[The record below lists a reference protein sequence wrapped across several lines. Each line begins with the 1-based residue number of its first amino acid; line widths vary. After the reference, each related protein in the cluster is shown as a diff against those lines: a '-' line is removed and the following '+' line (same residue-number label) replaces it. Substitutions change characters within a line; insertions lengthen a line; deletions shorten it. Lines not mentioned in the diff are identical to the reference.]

1 MAGSEAGGFP
11 KASIAYFLLGTHA
24 NPLARSV
31 SQQQSGGSSGG
42 RLKGDGG
49 GTTPTTPAHNRY
61 NTSVD
66 FCPLVIR
73 GRRHAQGMSESKS
86 SSAKRVAPAESA
98 DLFSAR
104 ELEQAL
110 MSSGHERPEEDRCP
124 ICFLLI
130 ELPVGKHSKTNACC
144 MKRVCKGCSLEARR
158 RGIYDIC
165 PFCRTPFVKDD
176 ASLLAMIQKRADK
189 GDAEATKV
197 LGDEY
202 YHGELGLAKDIHR
215 AVELWTEA
223 AKLGSLNAHHNL
235 GRRYYHG
242 DMSKK
247 TNQGAFNT
255 GSRRQ

>member
-1 MAGSEAGGFP
+1 
-11 KASIAYFLLGTHA
+11 
-24 NPLARSV
+24 
-31 SQQQSGGSSGG
+31 
-42 RLKGDGG
+42 
-49 GTTPTTPAHNRY
+49 
-61 NTSVD
+61 
-66 FCPLVIR
+66 
-73 GRRHAQGMSESKS
+73 MSESTNSK
-86 SSAKRVAPAESA
+86 AKRVAPAESA

-104 ELEQAL
+104 ELERAAL
-110 MSSGHERPEEDRCP
+110 MSSGHERPEGDRCP
-124 ICFLLI
+124 ICFDLV
-130 ELPVGKHSKTNACC
+130 ELPAASHSTMNVCC
-144 MKRVCKGCSLEARR
+144 MKCVCDGCILAARQ
-158 RGIYDIC
+158 RGMGDKC
-165 PFCRTPFVKDD
+165 PFCRTPFPSDD